1 MRQLNWAF
9 IPLPCTW
16 HCPVGVSS
24 HLPVA
29 LWETAT
35 SRALS
40 LSGVRRP
47 RSTASVGHPRV
58 KVKVG
63 SGLKRQ
69 VCLPPPTFVAALSV
83 ADCCR
88 RCVLCPK
95 ELWSAASGTFGRWQ
109 GIRLVQWLSRTI
121 FRGEIRPNL
130 SGLKNLPKIPKYFH
144 SKIMLCFKKNRT
156 KKMTKKSLDVAVR
169 AYNLNSPTLAGNFA
183 DVYRTRFVNESHR
196 MIQTSSRPESGRHP
210 RQETPSVYESALSD
224 HSSSSVS
231 FRCCSAD
238 RLITSTLLYLYNVL
252 KKNLLSF
259 R

>member
-144 SKIMLCFKKNRT
+144 SKIMLCLKKNRT
-156 KKMTKKSLDVAVR
+156 KKKWQRKACKPYSTSGCCCKGMQFKQ
-169 AYNLNSPTLAGNFA
+169 
-183 DVYRTRFVNESHR
+183 SHF
-196 MIQTSSRPESGRHP
+196 SRKFCWCL
-210 RQETPSVYESALSD
+210 QDTV
-224 HSSSSVS
+224 
-231 FRCCSAD
+231 C
-238 RLITSTLLYLYNVL
+238 
-252 KKNLLSF
+252 
-259 R
+259 

>member
-69 VCLPPPTFVAALSV
+69 VCLPPPTFVAALSA

-95 ELWSAASGTFGRWQ
+95 ELWQ

-144 SKIMLCFKKNRT
+144 SKIMLCLKKKT
-156 KKMTKKSLDVAVR
+156 EQKKMTKKSL
-169 AYNLNSPTLAGNFA
+169 
-183 DVYRTRFVNESHR
+183 
-196 MIQTSSRPESGRHP
+196 Q
-210 RQETPSVYESALSD
+210 
-224 HSSSSVS
+224 
-231 FRCCSAD
+231 
-238 RLITSTLLYLYNVL
+238 TLLDFWM
-252 KKNLLSF
+252 LL
-259 R
+259 